1 MQYKGYTGS
10 VEIDDDYKG
19 LRGEVIGTRDVI
31 TYEADTVPELVQAF
45 HESVDDYLAFCKE
58 RGEAP
63 ERPFSGKFLVRLK
76 PQLHRDIAIA
86 AQAAGESLNAFV
98 VKSLDMIVHGEAVRE
113 QETVIKPFKVLRTLK
128 EAKGQQASGRR
139 RAKPADADRIS

>member
-1 MQYKGYTGS
+1 MMRPMQYKGYTGS

-45 HESVDDYLAFCKE
+45 HDSVDDYLAFCEE
-58 RGEAP
+58 RGEEP

-76 PQLHRDIAIA
+76 PELHRDIAIA
-86 AQAAGESLNAFV
+86 AEAAGESLNAFV
-98 VKSLDMIVHGEAVRE
+98 VKSLGMLVQGKALGEVA
-113 QETVIKPFKVLRTLK
+113 
-128 EAKGQQASGRR
+128 AKGKKAIRR
-139 RAKPADADRIS
+139 RAAKPADADRVS